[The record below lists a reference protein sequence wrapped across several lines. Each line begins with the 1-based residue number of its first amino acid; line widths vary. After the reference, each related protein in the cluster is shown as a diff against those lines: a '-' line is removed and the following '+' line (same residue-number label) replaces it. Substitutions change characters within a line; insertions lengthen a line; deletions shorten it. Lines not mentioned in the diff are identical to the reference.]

1 MTGTIN
7 RTLIAV
13 FTAVV
18 LTVSIAAQAQ
28 PAAAAQLTPLDYES
42 TGLDG
47 HPELSSGG
55 VLDITLGRSIGAN
68 EVHRVVGAAPS
79 TNYTVSADIFFA
91 TPCQNDDPFGPV
103 TLEEGTLSTNPR
115 SSPTSPAT
123 RSTPPR
129 PSSGSAGTCSPMAK
143 PHTPPPAPV
152 SCSEPDRL
160 R

>member
-103 TLEEGTLSTNPR
+103 TLEEGTLSTNPAGNGTFVTHIPGDAFDTAPPEFWVR
-115 SSPTSPAT
+115 WHLLTDGQTAY
-123 RSTPPR
+123 STTCAR
-129 PSSGSAGTCSPMAK
+129 IVLGT
-143 PHTPPPAPV
+143 
-152 SCSEPDRL
+152 
-160 R
+160 